1 MAIYQSDLLI
11 IGSGIAGLTTAIKYA
26 QEKPNHKVIVLTKAD
41 ANESNT
47 KYAQG
52 GIAVVTNATDS
63 FEKHVQD
70 TLIAGDG
77 LCNEEVVRVVV
88 SEGPDR
94 LKEIIEWGTNFDKDE
109 HGNYDLGLEGGH
121 TENRVLHH
129 KDITGF
135 EIERSLLKKVKNL
148 KNITLYPHF
157 FVIDLITEHQI
168 YHQHLTVDSPKKCY
182 GAYALDSSTGKIET
196 FVSGNTILATGG
208 AGQVYAYTTNP
219 TIATGDGV
227 AVAYRAKAKVDN
239 MQFVQFHPTAL
250 YDPSESPSFL
260 ITEAIRGFG
269 AYLRNKNGERF
280 MFKYDERGEMASRDI
295 VSQSIDKE
303 LKISGDDC
311 VYLDCNHLDKNKFIH
326 HFPNIFEKCL
336 TKGIIITKDWI
347 PIVPAAHYFCGGI
360 AVDLFG
366 RTNIENLYANG
377 ECASTGLHGANR
389 LASNSLL
396 EALVYANQIFEFLK
410 NNDKKGSF
418 VKTIISDRFIS
429 NNKSLDKKIIHKFK
443 EDLQNSMQRNVGI
456 VRNDTDLKK
465 TLEQLLLWK
474 KQCLEMEYEYKLTK
488 DFLELKNM
496 ITVSIPI
503 VAFSLKRNENKG
515 SFFKE
520 GKTINLQF

>member
-1 MAIYQSDLLI
+1 MYQSDLLI

-26 QEKPNHKVIVLTKAD
+26 EEKPNKSVIILTKSD

-52 GIAVVTNATDS
+52 GIAVVTNDTDS
-63 FEKHVQD
+63 VEKHVQD
-70 TLIAGDG
+70 TLVAGDG
-77 LCNEEVVRVVV
+77 LCEEEVVRVVV

-94 LKEIIEWGTNFDKDE
+94 LQEIIDWGTNFDKDE

-135 EIERSLLKKVKNL
+135 EIERSLLKRVAAL
-148 KNITLYPHF
+148 KNITLYPHY

-168 YHQHLTVDSPKKCY
+168 FHKVITLDSEKRCY

-196 FVSGNTILATGG
+196 FVSSNTILATGG

-227 AVAYRAKAKVDN
+227 AVAFRAKAKVKN

-250 YDPSESPSFL
+250 YDPSVSPSFL

-269 AYLRNKNGERF
+269 AYLRNKDGERF

-311 VYLDCNHLDKNKFIH
+311 VYLDCNHLDKDKFYN
-326 HFPNIFEKCL
+326 HFPNIYDKCL
-336 TKGIIITKDWI
+336 TKGISITKDWI

-360 AVDLFG
+360 EVDLFG

-377 ECASTGLHGANR
+377 ECAYTGLHGANR

-396 EALVYANQIFEFLK
+396 EALVYSHRIFLDIK
-410 NNDKKGSF
+410 DKECSLTFDLSSIPEWDDKGTNSAKEL
-418 VKTIISDRFIS
+418 VVLTHNRKELQRVMSDYLAIFRSDELIEMALS
-429 NNKSLDKKIIHKFK
+429 RLEVLHKETEKIY
-443 EDLQNSMQRNVGI
+443 
-456 VRNDTDLKK
+456 KK
-465 TLEQLLLWK
+465 TRISPQL
-474 KQCLEMEYEYKLTK
+474 YELRN
-488 DFLELKNM
+488 L
-496 ITVSIPI
+496 ITVGYLIAEQS
-503 VAFSLKRNENKG
+503 VNQKENRGTFYNVNNE
-515 SFFKE
+515 
-520 GKTINLQF
+520 

>member
-1 MAIYQSDLLI
+1 MKYQSDLLI

-26 QEKPNHKVIVLTKAD
+26 QEKPSHKIIILTKAD

-77 LCNEEVVRVVV
+77 LCDENVVRIVV

-109 HGNYDLGLEGGH
+109 DGNYRLGLEGGH

-129 KDITGF
+129 KDITGY
-135 EIERSLLKKVKNL
+135 EIERSLLKRLNKL
-148 KNITLYPHF
+148 KNVTLYPHY

-168 YHQHLTVDSPKKCY
+168 FHKYITEETEKKCY
-182 GAYALDSSTGKIET
+182 GAYALDSNSGKIET
-196 FVSGNTILATGG
+196 FVSANTILATGG

-219 TIATGDGV
+219 IIATGDGV
-227 AVAYRAKAKVDN
+227 AVAYRAKAKVKN

-250 YDPSESPSFL
+250 YDPSVSPSFL

-269 AYLRNKNGERF
+269 AYLRNKSGERF

-311 VYLDCNHLDKNKFIH
+311 VYLDCNHLDKDKFYN
-326 HFPNIFEKCL
+326 HFPNIYDKCL
-336 TKGIIITKDWI
+336 SKGIKITEDWI

-360 AVDLFG
+360 AVDLSG

-377 ECASTGLHGANR
+377 ECACTGLHGANR

-396 EALVYANQIFEFLK
+396 EALVYSHRIYLDLK
-410 NNDKKGSF
+410 DKK
-418 VKTIISDRFIS
+418 SDIEIDLSLIPEWDDKGTNSPKELVVLTHNRKELQRIMSDYLAIFRS
-429 NNKSLDKKIIHKFK
+429 NEMIEMALSRLNVLYEETEKIY
-443 EDLQNSMQRNVGI
+443 
-456 VRNDTDLKK
+456 KK
-465 TLEQLLLWK
+465 TRISPQLYELRNLITIGYLIA
-474 KQCLEMEYEYKLTK
+474 KQS
-488 DFLELKNM
+488 
-496 ITVSIPI
+496 ITQ
-503 VAFSLKRNENKG
+503 KENKG
-515 SFFKE
+515 TFY
-520 GKTINLQF
+520 NVDN

>member
-70 TLIAGDG
+70 TLVAGDG

-94 LKEIIEWGTNFDKDE
+94 LKEIIDWGTNFDKDE

-168 YHQHLTVDSPKKCY
+168 YHQYLTVDSPKKCY

-227 AVAYRAKAKVDN
+227 AVAYRAKAKVEN

-250 YDPSESPSFL
+250 YEPSESPSFL

-311 VYLDCNHLDKNKFIH
+311 VYLDCNHLDKSKFIH

-377 ECASTGLHGANR
+377 ECACTGLHGANR

-396 EALVYANQIFEFLK
+396 EALVYSHRIFL
-410 NNDKKGSF
+410 
-418 VKTIISDRFIS
+418 
-429 NNKSLDKKIIHKFK
+429 
-443 EDLQNSMQRNVGI
+443 
-456 VRNDTDLKK
+456 DLKDKEAGLTVDLSMIPEWDDQGTNSPKELVVLTHNRKELQRIMSDYLAIFRSNELIDMASARLKILHEETEKIYKK
-465 TLEQLLLWK
+465 TRISPQL
-474 KQCLEMEYEYKLTK
+474 YELRN
-488 DFLELKNM
+488 L
-496 ITVSIPI
+496 ITVGYLIAEQS
-503 VAFSLKRNENKG
+503 VQQKENRG
-515 SFFKE
+515 TFY
-520 GKTINLQF
+520 NVDNC